1 MTATSAQPGAA
12 QPAGHSRSGRRQRLL
27 RARPGDPAWA
37 RPALLGLLVGT
48 GLLYLVGLSRN
59 GWANEFYAAAVQ
71 AGTKSWKAF
80 LFGSLD
86 SSNFITVD
94 KPAGF
99 LWPMDLS
106 ARIFGLNS
114 WSLLVPQALEGV
126 ATVGVLYATVRRWFG
141 APAGLI
147 AGAVLALT
155 PVATLMFRFD
165 NPDALL
171 VLLLTLSA
179 YATTRAIESGRTR
192 WLALAGTF
200 LGLGFLA
207 KMLAA
212 FTVLPGLALAYLWA
226 GPPKIG
232 KRVWQLLVGGAA
244 VVAAAGWWVAIVLLT
259 PAADRPYVSGST
271 DNNILNLTFSYN
283 GLGRLTGNE
292 GGVFG
297 GAVPREFERELGQR
311 LPDAAGPVRGFAGG
325 AFGGATGIT
334 RLFQADMGGQ
344 ITWLL
349 PAALIALAAMLWV
362 SRRAPRTD
370 RTRAAALAWGG
381 WLLVT
386 GLIFSYMSGIIHP
399 YYTIALAPAI
409 GALVGIGS
417 VELWRARH
425 TWFARAALAAALL
438 VTAIW
443 AWFLLDRSP
452 GWFPWLRVVIVVA
465 GAVAAGMI
473 LAGPALGRAANGS
486 RTALAAAPVSL
497 ALIAGLGGPL
507 AYSIDTTATTQTG
520 AIPSAGPAVAGS
532 FGPGGGAAFGR
543 EFPGGADGFPG
554 RADGFPGATAG
565 RVPAGGGGGFGGQA
579 TISTALARLLETG
592 AAGYRW
598 AAATVGSTSAAS
610 MELGSNGVPVMA
622 IGGFTGSDPA
632 PSLAEFEKLVS
643 RHEIH
648 YFVSGGGPGGFGGLA
663 DAPGRSG
670 ASGRSG
676 ADAYGSIPG
685 GFAAAAPGGGSSDGS
700 QITAWVEAHFKSE
713 TVGGTTVYDLSVTK
727 ASAGSSAPGTAS
739 PGTSARPSS
748 PGTGVPRPN
757 GSAPGVAPTL
767 RPPA

>member
-12 QPAGHSRSGRRQRLL
+12 RPAGHSRSGRKQRLL
-27 RARPGDPAWA
+27 RARPGDPVWA

-48 GLLYLVGLSRN
+48 GLLYLADLSRN

-99 LWPMDLS
+99 LWPMELS
-106 ARIFGLNS
+106 ARVFGLNS
-114 WSLLVPQALEGV
+114 WSLLIPQALEGV
-126 ATVGVLYATVRRWFG
+126 ATVGVLYGTVRRWSG
-141 APAGLI
+141 PAAGLI
-147 AGAVLALT
+147 AGAVVALT

-165 NPDALL
+165 NPDALM
-171 VLLLTLSA
+171 VLLITLSA

-192 WLALAGTF
+192 WLALAGAF

-232 KRVWQLLVGGAA
+232 TRIWQLLVGGAA

-271 DNNILNLTFSYN
+271 DNNILNLTFNYN
-283 GLGRLTGNE
+283 GFGRLTGNE

-297 GAVPREFERELGQR
+297 GAIGREFGQR
-311 LPDAAGPVRGFAGG
+311 LPDAAGAVRGFAGG
-325 AFGGATGIT
+325 MFGGATGIT

-349 PAALIALAAMLWV
+349 PAALIALAVMLWV

-386 GLIFSYMSGIIHP
+386 GLVFSYMSGIIHP

-409 GALVGIGS
+409 GALIGIGS
-417 VELWRARH
+417 VELWRVRH
-425 TWFARAALAAALL
+425 TWFARAALAAALMI
-438 VTAIW
+438 TAIW

-452 GWFPWLRVVIVVA
+452 GWFPWLRVVIVIA
-465 GAVAAGMI
+465 GAAAAGVI
-473 LAGPALGRAANGS
+473 LAGPALGRAANWS
-486 RTALAAAPVSL
+486 RTALAAAPVPL

-507 AYSIDTTATTQTG
+507 AYSMDTTATTHTG
-520 AIPSAGPAVAGS
+520 AIPSAGPTVAGS
-532 FGPGGGAAFGR
+532 FGGSQALGR
-543 EFPGGADGFPG
+543 EFPGGASGLPG
-554 RADGFPGATAG
+554 GTTG
-565 RVPAGGGGGFGGQA
+565 RVPAGAGGGFGGQA
-579 TISTALARLLETG
+579 SISTALAKLLEAG
-592 AAGYRW
+592 ASGYRW

-610 MELGSNGVPVMA
+610 MELGSDGVPVMA
-622 IGGFTGSDPA
+622 MGGFSGSDPA

-643 RHEIH
+643 RHQIH
-648 YFVSGGGPGGFGGLA
+648 YFVSGGGPGGFGGFA
-663 DAPGRSG
+663 DAPGR
-670 ASGRSG
+670 ASGPFG
-676 ADAYGSIPG
+676 AKEGSIPG
-685 GFAAAAPGGGSSDGS
+685 GFAAGGPGGGSSDAS
-700 QITAWVEAHFKSE
+700 QITSWVEAHFKSD
-713 TVGGTTVYDLSVTK
+713 TVGGTTVYDLNATK
-727 ASAGSSAPGTAS
+727 ADAGSSVPGTAS
-739 PGTSARPSS
+739 PGSSARPSS
-748 PGTGVPRPN
+748 PGTRVPRPN
-757 GSAPGVAPTL
+757 GSAPAVLPTL

>member
-12 QPAGHSRSGRRQRLL
+12 RPAGHSRSGRKQRLL
-27 RARPGDPAWA
+27 RARPGDPVWA

-48 GLLYLVGLSRN
+48 GLLYLAGLSRN

-99 LWPMDLS
+99 LWPMELA

-126 ATVGVLYATVRRWFG
+126 ATVGVLYATVRRWSG
-141 APAGLI
+141 PSAGLI
-147 AGAVLALT
+147 AGAVVALT

-171 VLLLTLSA
+171 VLLITLAA

-192 WLALAGTF
+192 WLVLAGTF

-232 KRVWQLLVGGAA
+232 TRIWQLLIGGAA

-259 PAADRPYVSGST
+259 PAAERPYVSGST
-271 DNNILNLTFSYN
+271 DNNILNLTFNYN
-283 GLGRLTGNE
+283 GFGRLTGN
-292 GGVFG
+292 GGGAFG
-297 GAVPREFERELGQR
+297 GTIPREFERILS
-311 LPDAAGPVRGFAGG
+311 GPGRGIPGPGGGIGG

-334 RLFQADMGGQ
+334 RLFQADFGGQ
-344 ITWLL
+344 IAWLL
-349 PAALIALAAMLWV
+349 PAALLALAVMLWV

-370 RTRAAALAWGG
+370 RTRAAVLAWGG

-386 GLIFSYMSGIIHP
+386 GLVFSYMSGIIHP

-417 VELWRARH
+417 VELWRVRH
-425 TWFARAALAAALL
+425 TWFACAVLAAGL
-438 VTAIW
+438 VITAIW
-443 AWFLLDRSP
+443 AWVLLGRSP
-452 GWFPWLRVVIVVA
+452 GWYPWLRVLIVVA
-465 GAVAAGMI
+465 GVAAAGMI
-473 LAGPALGRAANGS
+473 LARRALRPAVGWS
-486 RTALAAAPVSL
+486 RTVLAAAPVPL

-507 AYSIDTTATTQTG
+507 AYSMDTTVTTHTG
-520 AIPSAGPAVAGS
+520 AIPSAGPTVAGS
-532 FGPGGGAAFGR
+532 FGPGAGLAPGR
-543 EFPGGADGFPG
+543 EFPGGASGLPG
-554 RADGFPGATAG
+554 GTSG
-565 RVPAGGGGGFGGQA
+565 RVPAGAGGGFGGQA
-579 TISTALARLLETG
+579 SVSTALAKLLEAG
-592 AAGYRW
+592 ASGYRW

-622 IGGFTGSDPA
+622 IGGFSGSDPA

-643 RHEIH
+643 RHQIH
-648 YFVSGGGPGGFGGLA
+648 YFVSGGGPGGFGGFA

-670 ASGRSG
+670 ASGPFG
-676 ADAYGSIPG
+676 ADEEGSTPG
-685 GFAAAAPGGGSSDGS
+685 GFAAGGPGGGSSDAS
-700 QITAWVEAHFKSE
+700 QITSWVETHFKSQ
-713 TVGGTTVYDLSVTK
+713 TVGGTTVYDLSSPKVD
-727 ASAGSSAPGTAS
+727 AGSIVPGTAS
-739 PGTSARPSS
+739 SGAPAQPAGPRTAPQRVGPAFPSNFGPSA
-748 PGTGVPRPN
+748 
-757 GSAPGVAPTL
+757 
-767 RPPA
+767 